1 MFCVHC
7 GKELNE
13 KAVICPN
20 CGIAV
25 GSCGKEQPPAAGKT
39 NALALWGFVLSLL
52 QIIPW
57 ISVWCTALSFIFSL
71 SGLKQCLESP
81 ERYTGKK
88 LAVAGFILSALF
100 AVGYCIA
107 VVYLF
112 YRLTV

>member
-1 MFCVHC
+1 MYCVHC

-39 NALALWGFVLSLL
+39 NALA
-52 QIIPW
+52 PW
-57 ISVWCTALSFIFSL
+57 ISVWCTVLSFIFSL

-88 LAVAGFILSALF
+88 LAVAGLILSAVF